1 MNASHDNDGR
11 EVVADDVSRRA
22 VLRGIGGIAA
32 VAAGA
37 VVQQTAVAAPES
49 GIMREILMAQTGV
62 SALTGSWT
70 YRSFVNDPTA
80 GVAFNSLRFAEAELV
95 IDAFEPG
102 SFTGRLILGPGAEM
116 ALVGAS
122 SLGNPFTVRFQ
133 GRGATPGVEDLVY
146 DYVGYLAPVWP
157 NGVDQRPAIVGSIV
171 RTEPHSGG
179 AEPGFVAS
187 WIAVKR
193 DEA

>member
-1 MNASHDNDGR
+1 M
-11 EVVADDVSRRA
+11 
-22 VLRGIGGIAA
+22 
-32 VAAGA
+32 
-37 VVQQTAVAAPES
+37 
-49 GIMREILMAQTGV
+49 
-62 SALTGSWT
+62 
-70 YRSFVNDPTA
+70 
-80 GVAFNSLRFAEAELV
+80 
-95 IDAFEPG
+95 
-102 SFTGRLILGPGAEM
+102 
-116 ALVGAS
+116 
-122 SLGNPFTVRFQ
+122 RFQ